1 MAGLCLS
8 DVPAQHFSYLIG
20 LRLNYSVTYECA
32 NGYQADTIE
41 NRELGPP
48 SFPLVPVDGF
58 GTVIVSAGTNDMINL
73 WKSYPNYYTTI
84 ATLVERHI
92 ALLQDV
98 HALEPHAKIV
108 DIGVRDLGY
117 NDSRISTDDKAI
129 YANQIA
135 QYNSQLK
142 AWIDTQPY
150 IGYMPLFPESSYP
163 QFYAPAKICGPW
175 HPSAAAEPMYA
186 TAIESLL
193 AAIPPQ

>member
-8 DVPAQHFSYLIG
+8 NVPSQHFSYLIG
-20 LRLNYSVTYECA
+20 LHQNAAVTNKGA

-41 NRELGPP
+41 NRELGTP

-84 ATLVERHI
+84 ATLVGRHI

-117 NDSRISTDDKAI
+117 NDSRISSDDKAI
-129 YANQIA
+129 YADQIA
-135 QYNSQLK
+135 QYDSQLK

-150 IGYMPLFPESSYP
+150 IGYMPLSPESSYP
-163 QFYAPAKICGPW
+163 QFYASANTCGPW

-193 AAIPPQ
+193 AEIPAQ